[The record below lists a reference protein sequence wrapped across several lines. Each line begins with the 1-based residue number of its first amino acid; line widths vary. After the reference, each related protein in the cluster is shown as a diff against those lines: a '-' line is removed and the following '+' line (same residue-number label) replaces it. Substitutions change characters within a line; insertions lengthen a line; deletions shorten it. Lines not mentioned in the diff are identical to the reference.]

1 MLYALRTFCK
11 LLFTQKVKGGIIG
24 NSISKLH
31 HQQYLT
37 TAWISFHKHQSQT
50 GSMQTSNKHDKTYNS
65 IILRRYLLEI
75 NLLLNNGLLCDK
87 TMFPGDGSEFYVVYK

>member
-1 MLYALRTFCK
+1 
-11 LLFTQKVKGGIIG
+11 
-24 NSISKLH
+24 
-31 HQQYLT
+31 
-37 TAWISFHKHQSQT
+37 
-50 GSMQTSNKHDKTYNS
+50 MQTSNKHDKTYNS